1 MRDRF
6 IHSLFLIGLLLVGA
20 APVGANSPDA
30 VVRQVAGGVIERIE
44 AERPALQANP
54 ALVYDLVDELVIPS
68 FDFVSM
74 AKWVL
79 GKNWKR
85 ASPEQQAGFIEQFKA
100 LLVRTYARALL
111 EYSGQQIRYL
121 AVEQKPD
128 SKLAVVKT
136 ELTSAGAQAFPVAYR
151 MYRKDQTWKVVD
163 VAVDGVSLVSTY
175 RGSFAAR
182 IKDSGFDGL
191 LQELASK
198 NEKLAA
204 GITD

>member
-20 APVGANSPDA
+20 APAGANSPDA

-111 EYSGQQIRYL
+111 EYSGQQIKYL

-198 NEKLAA
+198 NEQLAA

>member
-1 MRDRF
+1 MRDRV
-6 IHSLFLIGLLLVGA
+6 IHSLFLVGLFLTGA
-20 APVGANSPDA
+20 APAGANSPDA
-30 VVRQVAGGVIERIE
+30 VVRQVADGVIERIE

-74 AKWVL
+74 AKWIL
-79 GKNWKR
+79 GRNWKS
-85 ASPEQQAGFIEQFKA
+85 ASPEQQAGFIEQFKT

-111 EYSGQQIRYL
+111 EYSGQRIKYL

-136 ELTSAGAQAFPVAYR
+136 ELTSAGAQSFPVAYR

-175 RGSFAAR
+175 RGSFAAQ
-182 IKDSGFDGL
+182 IKDNGFDGFL
-191 LQELASK
+191 KELALK